1 MYNLD
6 DKILDKLQWDRTL
19 SSVYEFQILHE
30 YDILHIIYVLV
41 KAMRWL
47 E

>member
-6 DKILDKLQWDRTL
+6 EKILDKLQWDSTL

-30 YDILHIIYVLV
+30 YDVRRIIYVLV
-41 KAMRWL
+41 MAMR
-47 E
+47 